1 MKFLA
6 DGMIGR
12 LARWMRLIGCD
23 VEYLNDVPDDEL
35 LKRAASENRILL
47 TSDVALYRNAVTKGA
62 DAFLVSGKDQAE
74 KLAKV
79 AKRFDLSLKVNTN
92 TSRCPTCGSSIKKVA
107 KTAIKGKVLLTTFKV
122 YNEFWMCKNQSCGKV
137 YWQGS
142 HWKKIDE
149 VLTRANELLS
159 KQEHIRKEGEES

>member
-1 MKFLA
+1 MRFLA

-23 VEYLNDVPDDEL
+23 VEYLNDIPDDQL
-35 LKRAASENRILL
+35 LKRAASEHRILL
-47 TSDVALYRNAVTKGA
+47 TCDLALYRNAVAKGV
-62 DAFLVSGKDQAE
+62 DAFLISGKDQAE

-79 AKRFDLSLKVNTN
+79 AKRFNLQLEVDTN
-92 TSRCPTCGSSIKKVA
+92 ISRCPTCGSPIKRVA
-107 KTAIKGKVLLTTFKV
+107 KTEVKGKIPSATFKA
-122 YNEFWMCKNQSCGKV
+122 YDEFWICSNQDCGKV

-149 VLTRANELLS
+149 VLTRAKKLLS
-159 KQEHIRKEGEES
+159 KQE

>member
-23 VEYLNDVPDDEL
+23 VEYLNDIPDDQL
-35 LKRAASENRILL
+35 LRRAASMHRILL
-47 TSDVALYRNAVTKGA
+47 TCDVALYRNAVAKGV

-79 AKRFDLSLKVNTN
+79 AKRFDLPLEVNTN
-92 TSRCPTCGSSIKKVA
+92 ISRCPTCGSSIRKVPKA
-107 KTAIKGKVLLTTFKV
+107 EIKGKIPSTTFKA
-122 YNEFWMCKNQSCGKV
+122 YSEFWICNSQDCGKV

-149 VLTRANELLS
+149 VLTRANKLLS
-159 KQEHIRKEGEES
+159 KQE

>member
-47 TSDVALYRNAVTKGA
+47 TSDVALYRNAVAKGA
-62 DAFLVSGKDQAE
+62 DAFLVGGKDQAE

-79 AKRFDLSLKVNTN
+79 AKRFDLRLKVNTN
-92 TSRCPTCGSSIKKVA
+92 ISRCPTCGSSIKKVA
-107 KTAIKGKVLLTTFKV
+107 KTAIKEKIPLTTFKA

-159 KQEHIRKEGEES
+159 KKEHIRKEGEGN

>member
-6 DGMIGR
+6 DGMVGR

-23 VEYLNDVPDDEL
+23 VEYLNDIPDDQL
-35 LKRAASENRILL
+35 LKKAGSEHRTLL
-47 TSDVALYRNAVTKGA
+47 TCDVALYRNAVTKGV

-79 AKRFDLSLKVNTN
+79 AKRFDLRLEVNTN
-92 TSRCPTCGSSIKKVA
+92 ISRCPTCGSSIKKVA
-107 KTAIKGKVLLTTFKV
+107 KTEIKGKIPLTTFKA
-122 YNEFWMCKNQSCGKV
+122 YNEFWICNNRDCGKV

-142 HWKKIDE
+142 HWRKIDE
-149 VLTRANELLS
+149 VLTRANRLLS
-159 KQEHIRKEGEES
+159 TQDRTRKEGGGS